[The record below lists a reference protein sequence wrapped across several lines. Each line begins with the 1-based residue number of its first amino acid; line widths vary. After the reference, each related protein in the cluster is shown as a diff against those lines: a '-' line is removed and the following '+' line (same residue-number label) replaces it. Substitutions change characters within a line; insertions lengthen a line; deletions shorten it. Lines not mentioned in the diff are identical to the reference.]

1 MDIRKLISKFL
12 TNLCEKNYS
21 QANEQLKEIVEAK
34 IKTRVSALVEA
45 KEKKENPFAKK
56 TKEKTPA
63 KAGAKKKL
71 SKEENKKRFLE
82 MVKNKKKLLYSKI

>member
-21 QANEQLKEIVEAK
+21 QANEQLKQIVEAK
-34 IKTRVSALVEA
+34 VKTRVAALVDA

-56 TKEKTPA
+56 TKEKVGT
-63 KAGAKKKL
+63 KTSAKKKL
-71 SKEENKKRFLE
+71 SKEENKKRFLA
-82 MVKNKKKLLYSKI
+82 MVKNKKKSTKGK